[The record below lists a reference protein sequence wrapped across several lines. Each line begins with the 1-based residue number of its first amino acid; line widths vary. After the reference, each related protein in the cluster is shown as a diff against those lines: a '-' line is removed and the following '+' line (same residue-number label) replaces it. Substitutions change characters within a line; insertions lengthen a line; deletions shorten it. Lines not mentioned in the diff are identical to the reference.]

1 MTRTQK
7 YRGLAQRGQARRR
20 VAGLAAGV
28 LLLAPVA
35 ACGSGPVSTLSSIG
49 AQGTG
54 DGAYTISALIPT
66 ASGLVENAPVMIK
79 DATVGSVGDIKIK
92 DWSADITLRLEKGVK
107 VPTGSHAMIGMTSVL
122 GSAHVAIVPPDKPSG
137 RYLAPGGSLA
147 LPNCPEQKNIAA
159 PEGKPVA
166 DINSAQQVDACMY
179 PTTEQVL
186 SSLSVVLNGGG
197 LSQVGDVVHELSQV
211 FGDND
216 DELRTLIPRLST
228 LVNDLNGQ
236 TGNIISA
243 MEGLD
248 RLSAAINDQTPTVE
262 RALESGPEILQL
274 LVDQRKNLTTAL
286 DNVGNLSSTVNDI
299 LDENTKDIET
309 IVPNLRKLLEQL
321 GQTGPALTNSLRILL
336 TFPFIEENIPTIV
349 KGDYVN
355 SDLVL
360 DLTWNRL
367 NRSMITSISMG
378 PEGVVGK
385 PAAGAKRGTNPFTS
399 PLKPGITTKKPK
411 DPANPTPSEL
421 TPSAKKP
428 AAGTKAPASTSK
440 KNGAN

>member
-1 MTRTQK
+1 M
-7 YRGLAQRGQARRR
+7 RR
-20 VAGLAAGV
+20 VAVRATALVAGA
-28 LLLAPVA
+28 LLIAPIA
-35 ACGSGPVSTLSSIG
+35 ACGTGPVSTLSSIG
-49 AQGTG
+49 ASGTG
-54 DGAYTISALIPT
+54 DGAYTITALIPS
-66 ASGLVENAPVMIK
+66 AAGLVRNAPVMIN
-79 DATVGSVGDIKIK
+79 DATVGSVGDIEIK
-92 DWSADITLRLEKGVK
+92 DWSAELTMRLEKGVK

-122 GSAHVAIVPPDKPSG
+122 GSSHVAIVAPDKPKG
-137 RYLAPGGSLA
+137 TYLSDGGSLSM
-147 LPNCPEQKNIAA
+147 PNCPEQDNIAA
-159 PEGKPVA
+159 PKGKPVA
-166 DINSAQQVDACMY
+166 DINSAQQVDPCMY

-216 DELRTLIPRLST
+216 DELRTLVPRLNT
-228 LVNDLNGQ
+228 LVKDLNGQ

-243 MEGLD
+243 MDGMN
-248 RLSAAINDQTPTVE
+248 RLTQAINDQTPTVE
-262 RALESGPEILQL
+262 RALDSAPEILQL

-299 LDENTKDIET
+299 LDENTEDIKT
-309 IVPNLRKLLEQL
+309 LVPNLRKLLEQL
-321 GQTGPALTNSLRILL
+321 AQTGPALTNSLRILL

-360 DLTWNRL
+360 DLSWSRL
-367 NRSMITSISMG
+367 NKSMVMSVTTG

-399 PLKPGITTKKPK
+399 PLTPGIMTPKTKNPTNPAPSETKKS
-411 DPANPTPSEL
+411 TP
-421 TPSAKKP
+421 
-428 AAGTKAPASTSK
+428 GTKKS
-440 KNGAN
+440 GAN